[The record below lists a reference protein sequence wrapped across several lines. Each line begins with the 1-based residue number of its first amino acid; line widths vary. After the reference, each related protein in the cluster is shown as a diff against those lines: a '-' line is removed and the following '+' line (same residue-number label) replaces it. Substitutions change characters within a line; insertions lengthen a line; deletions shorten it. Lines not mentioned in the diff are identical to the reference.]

1 MRKSVLVP
9 NLPIPIAPQDCVV
22 RPERSEA
29 ERHAKASHKHELE
42 FLTNLD
48 FLGSFLKMQ
57 IILKNMKYK
66 NLTIIGT
73 SHIAKQ
79 SLDDVENAVEDG
91 KPNIIALEL
100 DRRRLYSLFKK
111 PSKMSI
117 YDIKRV
123 GIKGFIFAL
132 IGAWAEKKLGKIVG
146 VAPGSEM
153 KKAVRLARK
162 HDIKLALIDQDIE
175 ITLKR
180 FSKSLTWK
188 EKWNF
193 IIDIVKAI
201 FVRKNVIEFDLTKVP
216 SKKVIKKLVG
226 QVKKRYPNIYKV
238 LIEERNQVMAENLR
252 KIMENYQDKKILAII
267 GAGHEDDILE
277 LIKKPSISYSFRIG

>member
-1 MRKSVLVP
+1 M
-9 NLPIPIAPQDCVV
+9 D
-22 RPERSEA
+22 
-29 ERHAKASHKHELE
+29 
-42 FLTNLD
+42 
-48 FLGSFLKMQ
+48 
-57 IILKNMKYK
+57 YK

-79 SLDDVENAVEDG
+79 SLEDVEKEIEG
-91 KPNIIALEL
+91 QKPDIIALEL
-100 DRRRLYSLFKK
+100 DRRRLYSLFEK
-111 PSKMSI
+111 PNRIRI

-123 GIKGFIFAL
+123 GIKGFICSL
-132 IGAWAEKKLGKIVG
+132 IGAWAEKKLGKMVG

-153 KKAVRLARK
+153 KIAVRLAKK
-162 HDIKLALIDQDIE
+162 HGIRIALIDQDIE

-193 IIDIVKAI
+193 FVDVVKAI

-216 SKKVIKKLVG
+216 SRKVIKKLVG

-238 LIEERNQVMAENLR
+238 LIEERNEVMAENLK
-252 KIMENYQDKKILAII
+252 KIMESHQDKKILAIV
-267 GAGHEDDILE
+267 GAGHEDNILE
-277 LIKKPSISYSFRIG
+277 LVKKPSVSYTFKIG

>member
-1 MRKSVLVP
+1 M
-9 NLPIPIAPQDCVV
+9 N
-22 RPERSEA
+22 
-29 ERHAKASHKHELE
+29 
-42 FLTNLD
+42 
-48 FLGSFLKMQ
+48 
-57 IILKNMKYK
+57 YK
-66 NLTIIGT
+66 NLTILGT

-79 SLDDVENAVEDG
+79 SLEDVEKEIENK
-91 KPNIIALEL
+91 KPDIIALEM

-111 PSKMSI
+111 PGKIRI
-117 YDIKRV
+117 YDIKRI
-123 GIKGFIFAL
+123 GLKGFIFSL
-132 IGAWAEKKLGKIVG
+132 VGAWAEKKLGKIVG

-162 HDIKLALIDQDIE
+162 NDMKVALIDQDIE

-193 IIDIVKAI
+193 IVDVLKAI
-201 FVRKNVIEFDLTKVP
+201 FVRKKIIEFDLTKVP

-238 LIEERNQVMAENLR
+238 LIEERNHVMADNIK
-252 KIMENYQDKKILAII
+252 KIMETYPDKKILAII